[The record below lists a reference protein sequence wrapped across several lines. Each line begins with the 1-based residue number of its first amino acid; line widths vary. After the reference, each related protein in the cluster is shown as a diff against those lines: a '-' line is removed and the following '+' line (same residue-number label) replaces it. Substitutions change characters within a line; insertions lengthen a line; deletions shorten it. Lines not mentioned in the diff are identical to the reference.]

1 MTEEV
6 NKYKINQ
13 PETPFPMRGD
23 LAKRE
28 PAWLKSWTDKKL
40 YQRIRASRKGKTK
53 FILHDGPPYANGD
66 IHIGHAVN
74 KILKDIIVKSKTFA
88 GYDAPYVPGWDC
100 HGLPIE
106 LVVEKAHGKN
116 IDPAKFRELC
126 RAYAAEQVEKQKKDF
141 IRLGVLGDW
150 DNPYLTMDFKTEA
163 DIMRALGTIQE
174 NGYLYQGSKPV
185 HWCVDCG
192 SALAEA
198 EVEYEDVNS
207 PAIDVG
213 FKVVDNTAIK
223 RNFRPFQIISDE
235 DQKRLVSDKEF
246 DEALRNYQAYAVI
259 WTTTPWT
266 LPANQAVCVNTQV
279 DYALVEANQKLY
291 ILASNLVDSAMKR
304 YGIENYKCIATSWGG
319 GDLELDPDFVQSEEN
334 TFGLNPFPLHHPFET
349 RQVPL
354 ISGDHV
360 TTEAGTGLVHTAAAH
375 GNDDWLVMKANY
387 PNEKPRILMGGD
399 GKFFNSDLVE
409 FEAIRGL
416 FYKKANDVILD
427 KLQENGVLFSPRD
440 ATIRHSFPHCWR
452 HKTPLMQLATHQWF
466 IGMDQHWCTRIVKRV
481 HDLTSG
487 KLDSNET
494 IMERAIPSFSIRQ
507 YSNSRENGKLV
518 SFSEERY
525 RDNDLNMRVRSL
537 KAVENTQFFP
547 AWGRARL
554 EAMIKNRP
562 DWCVSRQRNWGVPM
576 PFFVHKETGEPHP
589 QTADLLEAACLLVE
603 KTGVEAWFSLDEA
616 AFLQANT
623 SADSRAI
630 NGEYKKVTYTL
641 DVWFD
646 SGATHAA
653 VLKKRPEL
661 NYPADMYLEGSD
673 QHRGWFQSSLLTG
686 CAIDGRAPYKALLTH
701 GFVVDGAGHKM
712 SKSKGN
718 VVAPQKV
725 MEQYGADILRLWVA
739 ATDYSGELNIS
750 DEILKRVA
758 DSYRKIRNT
767 AKFLLANIADFDAK
781 KDLLKVD
788 EWLEIDRYALYLTQK
803 LQTEVLADY
812 DRYEFHLAVQ
822 KLVSF
827 CSDDLGAF
835 YLDILKDRLYTSGEN
850 SFERRAAQSALH
862 HITHTFMRLIAP
874 ILSFTADE
882 IWAALNLGEDKSVF
896 EELWYDLP
904 AHGLQANRIAAWA
917 AIIAAR
923 ADAAKEIEVLRSA
936 GQVGSSLQAELEFHA
951 TEASF
956 VAMNSLGDDLRFV
969 TITSSA
975 KVVKVAKES
984 EQKIV
989 VTASKYKKCERC
1001 WHYVSDV
1008 GSDAEHSTICKR
1020 CVTNLFGKPARR
1032 KYA

>member
-1 MTEEV
+1 MTEQAKDL
-6 NKYKINQ
+6 KYKINQ

-28 PAWLKSWTDKKL
+28 PAWLKQWQDKKL
-40 YQRIRASRKGKTK
+40 YERIRASRKGAKK

-74 KILKDIIVKSKTFA
+74 KILKDIIIKSKTLSGF
-88 GYDAPYVPGWDC
+88 DAPYVPGWDC

-106 LVVEKAHGKN
+106 LVVEKNHGKN

-163 DIMRALGTIQE
+163 DIMRALGEIYT

-213 FKVVDNTAIK
+213 FKVVDNA
-223 RNFRPFQIISDE
+223 
-235 DQKRLVSDKEF
+235 
-246 DEALRNYQAYAVI
+246 ALSKAFGVEVKGNAYAVI

-266 LPANQAVCVNTQV
+266 LPANQAVSVNAEL
-279 DYALVEANQKLY
+279 DYDLIQTSKGLLILVHE
-291 ILASNLVDSAMKR
+291 LAASTLAR
-304 YGIENYKCIATSWGG
+304 YAEENYLVIATCQGNA
-319 GDLELDPDFVQSEEN
+319 LK
-334 TFGLNPFPLHHPFET
+334 GLQLNHPFDH
-349 RQVPL
+349 RQVPV
-354 ISGDHV
+354 ICGDHV
-360 TTEAGTGLVHTAAAH
+360 TTDAGTGLVHTAAAH
-375 GNDDWLVMKANY
+375 GNDDWLVMKANF

-416 FYKKANDVILD
+416 TRQDANKVILA
-427 KLQENGVLFSPRD
+427 KMLENGTLLASARLN
-440 ATIRHSFPHCWR
+440 HSFPHCWR

-466 IGMDQHWCTRIVKRV
+466 IGMNAQDTTG
-481 HDLTSG
+481 TS
-487 KLDSNET
+487 L
-494 IMERAIPSFSIRQ
+494 
-507 YSNSRENGKLV
+507 REHAN
-518 SFSEERY
+518 
-525 RDNDLNMRVRSL
+525 
-537 KAVENTQFFP
+537 KAVEATEFFP
-547 AWGRARL
+547 SWGRARL

-589 QTADLLEAACLLVE
+589 QTATLLEQACLLVE
-603 KTGVEAWFSLDEA
+603 KTGVEAWFSLDGA
-616 AFLQANT
+616 AFLAQYAPEN
-623 SADSRAI
+623 AA
-630 NGEYKKVTYTL
+630 EYKKVTYTL

-653 VLKKRPEL
+653 VLKRRPEL
-661 NYPADMYLEGSD
+661 NFPADLYLEGSD

-686 CAIDGRAPYKALLTH
+686 CAIDGRAPYNALLTH

-725 MEQYGADILRLWVA
+725 MDTYGADILRLWTA
-739 ATDYSGELNIS
+739 STDYSGELTIS

-758 DSYRKIRNT
+758 ESYRRIRNT
-767 AKFLLANIADFDAK
+767 MKFLLANLADFDAG
-781 KDLLKVD
+781 KDLLPVD
-788 EWLEIDRYALYLTQK
+788 QWLEIDRYALHLTEK
-803 LQTEVLADY
+803 LQAEVLADY

-822 KLVSF
+822 KIVSF
-827 CSDDLGAF
+827 CSEDLGGF
-835 YLDILKDRLYTSGEN
+835 YLDILKDRLYTAGEN
-850 SFERRAAQSALH
+850 SHARRAAQSALH
-862 HITHTFMRLIAP
+862 HITHAFMRLIAP

-882 IWAALNLGEDKSVF
+882 IWQILEVNNQKSVF
-896 EELWYDLP
+896 EDVWYELPKHCLSESDVVSWQNIF
-904 AHGLQANRIAAWA
+904 GLRILAN
-917 AIIAAR
+917 
-923 ADAAKEIEVLRSA
+923 KEIEELRMQ
-936 GQVGSSLQAELEFHA
+936 GLVGSSLQAELDVY
-951 TEASF
+951 ASEEML
-956 VAMNSLGDDLRFV
+956 VSLEKFADDLKFV
-969 TITSSA
+969 FITSKVTLHVWTDNNGSA
-975 KVVKVAKES
+975 AKIHVK
-984 EQKIV
+984 
-989 VTASKYKKCERC
+989 ASVEKKCDRC
-1001 WHYVSDV
+1001 WHYRADV
-1008 GSDAEHSTICKR
+1008 GSHAEHPTICGR
-1020 CVTNLFGKPARR
+1020 CVSNLFGAGEVR